1 MKIINNLLEAEPS
14 DQISVDISKANEYI
28 NEKMDRDSGILKNP
42 DIIVLH
48 YTGSNKVNVD
58 IQTLFYSKKQVSV
71 QFVIDLDGT
80 IHQLMPVNKI
90 AWHAGESRLG
100 NRTRLNKY
108 SIGIEIVNAGF
119 LTEKSDGSFTTWYG
133 DPVNKEDAVL
143 LKHKNESKEKYW
155 HTYTKNQIDS
165 VKVLCETLSDE
176 FGIEYIVGHD
186 DISPGRKQDPGPAFP
201 IEKIRSQL
209 LDNRKEATSSAT
221 ASKQKDFGVVK
232 VDKLNIRQGGNMQAA
247 KVALPITKDQNV
259 EIIEEKDGWYK
270 VETKIQGWVNGDF
283 IE

>member
-1 MKIINNLLEAEPS
+1 MKINKNLLEAEPS

-28 NEKMDRDSGILKNP
+28 NNKMDRDSGILKNP

-100 NRTRLNKY
+100 NRTGLNKY

-133 DPVNKEDAVL
+133 DSVNKEDAVL
-143 LKHKNESKEKYW
+143 LKHKNETKEKYW

-165 VKVLCETLSDE
+165 VKVLCETLCDE

-201 IEKIRSQL
+201 VEKIRSLL
-209 LDNRKEATSSAT
+209 LDNRKEAASSVT
-221 ASKQKDFGVVK
+221 ASQQKDFGVVK
-232 VDKLNIRQGGNMQAA
+232 VNKLNIRQDGNSQAA

-270 VETKIQGWVNGDF
+270 VETKIQGWVRSDY

>member
-1 MKIINNLLEAEPS
+1 MKIIKNLLEAEPS
-14 DQISVDISKANEYI
+14 DQISVDASKANEYI
-28 NEKMDRDSGILKNP
+28 NEKMDRDSGTLKNP

-48 YTGSNKVNVD
+48 YTGSNKLKAD

-100 NRTRLNKY
+100 NRTWLNKY

-133 DPVNKEDAVL
+133 DSVKKEDAVL
-143 LKHKNESKEKYW
+143 LKHKNESKERYW
-155 HTYTKNQIDS
+155 HTYTKNQIES
-165 VKVLCETLSDE
+165 VKELCEVICDE
-176 FGIEYIVGHD
+176 FDIEHIVGHD
-186 DISPGRKQDPGPAFP
+186 EISPGRKQDPGPAFP
-201 IEKIRSQL
+201 VEKIKSQL
-209 LDNRKEATSSAT
+209 LDNRKEDAST
-221 ASKQKDFGVVK
+221 ASQQKDFGVVK
-232 VDKLNIRQGGNMQAA
+232 VDKLNIRQSGNREAA
-247 KVALPITKDQNV
+247 KVALPLTKGQNV

-270 VETKIQGWVNGDF
+270 VETKIQGWVTSDF

>member
-1 MKIINNLLEAEPS
+1 MKIIKNLLVAEQG
-14 DQISVDISKANEYI
+14 DQVPVDTSKANEYI
-28 NEKMDRDSGILKNP
+28 DNKMDRDSGILKNP
-42 DIIVLH
+42 DIIVIH
-48 YTGSNKVNVD
+48 YTGSNKIKAD

-100 NRTRLNKY
+100 NRTWLNKY

-133 DPVNKEDAVL
+133 DPVKKEDAVL

-165 VKVLCETLSDE
+165 VKELCEILCDE

-201 IEKIRSQL
+201 IEKIRSLL
-209 LDNRKEATSSAT
+209 LDNRKEAKSSINAT
-221 ASKQKDFGVVK
+221 QQKDFGIVK
-232 VDKLNIRQGGNMQAA
+232 VDKLNIRQGGNVQSA
-247 KVALPITKDQNV
+247 KVAKPLTKDHKV

-270 VETKIQGWVNGDF
+270 VETKIQGWVNSDY

>member
-1 MKIINNLLEAEPS
+1 MKIIKNLLEAEPS
-14 DQISVDISKANEYI
+14 DQISVDILKANEYI
-28 NEKMDRDSGILKNP
+28 NNKMDRDSGILKNP

-48 YTGSNKVNVD
+48 YTGSNNINGD
-58 IQTLFYSKKQVSV
+58 INTLFYSKKQVSV

-100 NRTRLNKY
+100 NRTDLNKY

-165 VKVLCETLSDE
+165 VKVLCDTLCDV
-176 FGIEYIVGHD
+176 FGIKYIVGHD

-201 IEKIRSQL
+201 VEKIKSQL

-221 ASKQKDFGVVK
+221 ASQQKDFGVVK
-232 VDKLNIRQGGNMQAA
+232 VNKLNIRQGGNMQAA
-247 KVALPITKDQNV
+247 KVAMPITKDQNV

-270 VETKIQGWVNGDF
+270 VETKIQGWVNGDH

>member
-1 MKIINNLLEAEPS
+1 MKIIKNLLVAEQG
-14 DQISVDISKANEYI
+14 DQVPVDTSKANEYI
-28 NEKMDRDSGILKNP
+28 DNKMDRDSGILKNP

-48 YTGSNKVNVD
+48 YTGSNKLKAD

-100 NRTRLNKY
+100 NRTWLNKY

-133 DPVNKEDAVL
+133 DPVKKEDAVL

-165 VKVLCETLSDE
+165 VKELCEILCDE
-176 FGIEYIVGHD
+176 FNIGYIVGHD
-186 DISPGRKQDPGPAFP
+186 EISPGRKQDPGPAFP
-201 IEKIRSQL
+201 IEKIKSLL
-209 LDNRKEATSSAT
+209 LDNRKEATSP
-221 ASKQKDFGVVK
+221 ASQQKDFGVVK
-232 VDKLNIRQGGNMQAA
+232 ADKLNIRQEGNVQAA
-247 KVALPITKDQNV
+247 KVAKPITKDQKV

-270 VETKIQGWVNGDF
+270 VETKIQGWVKSDY

>member
-1 MKIINNLLEAEPS
+1 MKIIKNLLEAEPS

-28 NEKMDRDSGILKNP
+28 DNKMDRDSGFLTNP

-48 YTGSNKVNVD
+48 YTGSNNVNSD
-58 IQTLFYSKKQVSV
+58 IDTLFNSKKQVSV
-71 QFVIDLDGT
+71 QFVIDLEGT
-80 IHQLMPVNKI
+80 IHQLMPINKI

-100 NRTRLNKY
+100 NRTWLNKY

-133 DPVNKEDAVL
+133 EPVKKEDVVL
-143 LKHKNESKEKYW
+143 LKHKNESKERYW
-155 HTYTKNQIDS
+155 HTYTNKQINS
-165 VKVLCETLSDE
+165 VKALCEVICDE
-176 FGIEYIVGHD
+176 FNIGYIVGHD

-201 IEKIRSQL
+201 IEKISSLL
-209 LDNRKEATSSAT
+209 LDNRKGVTFSTSEPQ
-221 ASKQKDFGVVK
+221 KKDFGVVK
-232 VDKLNIRQGGNMQAA
+232 AEKLNIRQSGNLQAA
-247 KVALPITKDQNV
+247 KVALPLTKGLNV

>member
-1 MKIINNLLEAEPS
+1 MKIIENLLEAEPS
-14 DQISVDISKANEYI
+14 DQIAVDISKANEY
-28 NEKMDRDSGILKNP
+28 NDNKMDRDSGTLKNP

-48 YTGSNKVNVD
+48 YTGSNKIDVD

-100 NRTRLNKY
+100 NRTELNKY

-119 LTEKSDGSFTTWYG
+119 LTEKSDGSFITWYG
-133 DPVNKEDAVL
+133 DSVKKEDAVL
-143 LKHKNESKEKYW
+143 LKHKNENKERYW

-165 VKVLCETLSDE
+165 VKKLCATLCDE
-176 FGIEYIVGHD
+176 FDIGYIVGHD

-201 IEKIRSQL
+201 VEKISSL
-209 LDNRKEATSSAT
+209 FLDNRKEATSSTT
-221 ASKQKDFGVVK
+221 ASQQKDFGVVK
-232 VDKLNIRQGGNMQAA
+232 VDKLNIRQGGSYQAA
-247 KVALPITKDQNV
+247 KVAMPITEGQNV

-270 VETKIQGWVNGDF
+270 VETKIQGWVKSDF

>member
-1 MKIINNLLEAEPS
+1 MKIIKNLLEAEPS
-14 DQISVDISKANEYI
+14 DQISVDTSKAKEYI
-28 NEKMDRDSGILKNP
+28 DNKMDRDSGTLKNP

-48 YTGSNKVNVD
+48 YTGSNKLNAD

-80 IHQLMPVNKI
+80 IHQLMPMNKI

-100 NRTRLNKY
+100 NRTWLNKY
-108 SIGIEIVNAGF
+108 SLGIEIVNAGF

-143 LKHKNESKEKYW
+143 LKHKNESKERYW

-165 VKVLCETLSDE
+165 VKVLCETLCNE
-176 FGIEYIVGHD
+176 FDIGYIVGHD

-201 IEKIRSQL
+201 VEIIKSLL
-209 LDNRKEATSSAT
+209 LDDRNDTKSSTT

-232 VDKLNIRQGGNMQAA
+232 VDKLNIRQSGNREAA
-247 KVALPITKDQNV
+247 KVALPLTKGQNV
-259 EIIEEKDGWYK
+259 EVIEEKDGWYK
-270 VETKIQGWVNGDF
+270 VETKIQGWVNSDF